1 MYLVQIKVRRR
12 CRTGMKGRQVTDE
25 ELWKQMKNLANQEK
39 SLEREM
45 RFMLLLKEAYDRD
58 MKLIM
63 ACIPDP
69 VMPNMA
75 RQGYM
80 AVDGK
85 RFLVCFSR
93 KQRAK
98 TASYNTTWDIGSARE
113 LMNNMFN
120 KKSVS
125 GMVFNP
131 NDEKMVIIFKD
142 LLLMLMTGEKS
153 KPRLFQE

>member
-1 MYLVQIKVRRR
+1 M
-12 CRTGMKGRQVTDE
+12 TDK
-25 ELWKQMKNLANQEK
+25 ELWRQMENLANEEV

-45 RFMLLLKEAYDRD
+45 KFMLLLKKAYDKD

-63 ACIPDP
+63 ACMYDSI
-69 VMPNMA
+69 MPGMA

-80 AVDGK
+80 EVMGK
-85 RFLVCFSR
+85 RMLVCFTS

-98 TASYNTTWDIGSARE
+98 TADYNTTWDVAKARD
-113 LMNNMFN
+113 LMNNMFH
-120 KKSVS
+120 KESVA

-142 LLLMLMTGEKS
+142 LLLPIMPGEKP
-153 KPRLFQE
+153 KPKFYRE

>member
-1 MYLVQIKVRRR
+1 M
-12 CRTGMKGRQVTDE
+12 TDE
-25 ELWKQMKNLANQEK
+25 ELWKQMENLANQEK

-45 RFMLLLKEAYDRD
+45 KFMLLLKEAYDMD

-63 ACIPDP
+63 ACVPDP
-69 VMPNMA
+69 VMSNMA

-80 AVDGK
+80 EVDGK
-85 RFLVCFSR
+85 RFLVCFSS

-120 KKSVS
+120 KKSVA

-131 NDEKMVIIFKD
+131 NDEKMVILFKD
-142 LLLMLMTGEKS
+142 LLLMIMPGEKP
-153 KPRLFQE
+153 KPIFFRE